1 MTCRCTDKLTREV
14 GQSFLQ
20 AEFVLFY
27 FPLSKHEVTGNSKP
41 KLPKCVTVPQ
51 RGRMSQLLLPLL
63 VKEHLSVEAYAWYE
77 LAYLI
82 FFFFRAWNTR
92 ERSRESGLC
101 FFSLSYPKFLFLGEK
116 DTYMHTQASLT
127 TCPTAKCWVSLGSI
141 FFHECCEEQK
151 EWKWV

>member
-1 MTCRCTDKLTREV
+1 MYWQIDQRSR
-14 GQSFLQ
+14 S
-20 AEFVLFY
+20 EFSSSWVCILFY
-27 FPLSKHEVTGNSKP
+27 FPLSKHEVIGNSKP

-63 VKEHLSVEAYAWYE
+63 VKEHLSVQAYAWYE

-82 FFFFRAWNTR
+82 FLECGILEKEA
-92 ERSRESGLC
+92 EKVAC
-101 FFSLSYPKFLFLGEK
+101 VFFSLSYPKFLFLGEK

-141 FFHECCEEQK
+141 FFHECREEQK
-151 EWKWV
+151 EWKWM